1 LAHVPRGGAADGRP
15 RSRRDREHE
24 LRARALRRGAA
35 RPLLRRQGRDRRPH
49 EVARARAGRARRARE
64 RGRPR
69 RHRHR
74 SPDRHLAHAGVPRL
88 AAAAAALDARRDRGH
103 GRVPGVGR
111 RELRHRYRALPELGR
126 GDMRVALVTGAATGI
141 GAATA
146 DLLERR
152 GLRVARNHL
161 RGQSVP
167 GYSAPADVADPEQVE
182 GMVERV
188 RADLGPVQVL
198 VCNAAHMVM
207 GGIDEVGPDAFWKVI
222 DTNLTGSFNCIRAC
236 APAMADAGFG
246 RIVTIAS
253 GWGVTGW
260 PRASAYS
267 ASKAGIISMTRP
279 VARPDEVA
287 AMVAHLCSDEAG
299 TITGQVVPVAGGAL

>member
-1 LAHVPRGGAADGRP
+1 
-15 RSRRDREHE
+15 
-24 LRARALRRGAA
+24 
-35 RPLLRRQGRDRRPH
+35 
-49 EVARARAGRARRARE
+49 
-64 RGRPR
+64 
-69 RHRHR
+69 
-74 SPDRHLAHAGVPRL
+74 
-88 AAAAAALDARRDRGH
+88 
-103 GRVPGVGR
+103 
-111 RELRHRYRALPELGR
+111 
-126 GDMRVALVTGAATGI
+126 MRVALVTGAATGI

-161 RGQSVP
+161 PGQSVP
-167 GYSAPADVADPEQVE
+167 GYPAPADVADPDQVD

-236 APAMADAGFG
+236 APGMAEAGFG
-246 RIVTIAS
+246 RIVTVAS

-260 PRASAYS
+260 PRATAYS
-267 ASKAGIISMTRP
+267 ASKAGIISMTRAVARELGP
-279 VARPDEVA
+279 LGVTANAIAPGVVDTPQLDVDAGDAGVSPAEIRVRYGAEVPLGRVARPDEVA
-287 AMVAHLCSDEAG
+287 AVVAHLCSDEAG

>member
-1 LAHVPRGGAADGRP
+1 
-15 RSRRDREHE
+15 
-24 LRARALRRGAA
+24 
-35 RPLLRRQGRDRRPH
+35 
-49 EVARARAGRARRARE
+49 
-64 RGRPR
+64 
-69 RHRHR
+69 
-74 SPDRHLAHAGVPRL
+74 
-88 AAAAAALDARRDRGH
+88 
-103 GRVPGVGR
+103 
-111 RELRHRYRALPELGR
+111 
-126 GDMRVALVTGAATGI
+126 MRVALVTGAATGI

-146 DLLERR
+146 DVLERR

-161 RGQSVP
+161 PGQSVP
-167 GYSAPADVADPEQVE
+167 GYAAPADVADPAQVE

-188 RADLGPVQVL
+188 RADLGPVEVL

-246 RIVTIAS
+246 RIVTVAS

-267 ASKAGIISMTRP
+267 ASKAGIISMTRAVARELGP
-279 VARPDEVA
+279 AGVTANAIAPGVVDTPQLDVDAADAGVSAAEIRARYGAEVPLGRVARPDEVA
-287 AMVAHLCSDEAG
+287 AMIAHLCSEEAG